1 MGCEA
6 RVTVHSITLYPEFH
20 INREEISVLSSRQL
34 KQKKRENLSQLRDTL
49 TKSKPLHFNKKY
61 FVILPGKE
69 VHQYHKTHG
78 AASYAQRLHPK
89 LIEKIHEFVTEGTT
103 QVQEVKRA
111 LKHYVQHSLC
121 VDIKPGL
128 TDRAYYPTST
138 DIHNHIYLAQR
149 ACQLSKL
156 DQENLNLKIQKWKKA
171 SPNSSFYFRPYT
183 ESTNDSDTEQNE
195 FDNTLIYV
203 HQESWQQELMVKYGN
218 TIYLMDATYKTT
230 KYELALFFVA
240 VKTNVGYTAIADY
253 VLQSETAEQISE
265 ALHILSSWNPLWQ
278 PPHFMVDYSEAEIEA
293 IQRTFPAC
301 KIYLCDFHREQ
312 AWERWVKDK
321 KHGLSSEDGSICL
334 IFSEMWLSH
343 LLRQIVINPWTSTI
357 T

>member
-1 MGCEA
+1 M
-6 RVTVHSITLYPEFH
+6 HSITLYSEFH

-49 TKSKPLHFNKKY
+49 AKSKPLHFNKKY
-61 FVILPGKE
+61 FVILPSKE

-156 DQENLNLKIQKWKKA
+156 DQENLNLKIQKWKK
-171 SPNSSFYFRPYT
+171 S
-183 ESTNDSDTEQNE
+183 
-195 FDNTLIYV
+195 
-203 HQESWQQELMVKYGN
+203 
-218 TIYLMDATYKTT
+218 
-230 KYELALFFVA
+230 
-240 VKTNVGYTAIADY
+240 
-253 VLQSETAEQISE
+253 
-265 ALHILSSWNPLWQ
+265 
-278 PPHFMVDYSEAEIEA
+278 
-293 IQRTFPAC
+293 
-301 KIYLCDFHREQ
+301 
-312 AWERWVKDK
+312 
-321 KHGLSSEDGSICL
+321 
-334 IFSEMWLSH
+334 
-343 LLRQIVINPWTSTI
+343 
-357 T
+357 